1 MDKGLHFSKDMVI
14 VSTSNESNKFIQV
27 TQSAIYLKQIN

>member
-1 MDKGLHFSKDMVI
+1 MGSRLTFSKGMVI